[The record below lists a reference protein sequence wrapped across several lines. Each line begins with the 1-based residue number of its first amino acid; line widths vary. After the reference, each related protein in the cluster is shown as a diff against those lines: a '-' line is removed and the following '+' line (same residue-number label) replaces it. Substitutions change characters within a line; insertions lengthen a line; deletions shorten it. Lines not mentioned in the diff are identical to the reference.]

1 MLHQAL
7 APRVGHAYGCDATRL
22 KTIWAIFGTS
32 NFGFMVEKQVC
43 FWYLGIW
50 SLIVLLMLHD
60 PAFIAIPVL
69 TVVQY
74 GGRGTWAVYL

>member
-22 KTIWAIFGTS
+22 KTIWAIFVTS
-32 NFGFMVEKQVC
+32 NFGYMV
-43 FWYLGIW
+43 
-50 SLIVLLMLHD
+50 IVLLMLHD